1 MNIILRV
8 AAFLLLAVAVAPAY
22 GQSPLGL
29 TGVMSGG
36 SKTDSAQRQ
45 ATDDD
50 LAELLRLL
58 SNPALVEKLRQ
69 RSAETASQ
77 STDGGISSSG
87 VEKYFQEILSQI
99 ETRGSLIAQALLTVP
114 QLSGALAAA
123 WSESMA
129 ASEFLRSA
137 IHIIIFLFGGFG
149 LEWLY
154 WSYLS
159 GTLKRIEL
167 SKPESYGTIL
177 KAAMLRAT
185 LLLGSIAVFAFGSI
199 GLFVAFEW
207 SAFVEDIV
215 ISLLVGIILMRLI
228 IMIGVFVLAPNVND
242 LRLLPLDKA
251 AARNIYRWV
260 LAVSGIGLLG
270 VLVVD
275 TIDRMA
281 IAAPSLLAVEFIAAS
296 LVSLALVGALWRAK
310 PAQHSSDASIEI
322 TAADVENPADETI
335 PGPSTPGNFKLVLS
349 SAVVVVAFLLWLADV
364 PTLLWTMVAVALLIP
379 TIRLAHVMVDHVFD
393 DVEERTPDVVEA
405 EDDEE
410 GGEDG
415 EHTHEPDPPNRYKLY
430 RPIADRLIR
439 FLLVILAALSIG
451 AVWDVS
457 SILDSASNSLAEKV
471 FGVIIGPILAG
482 AGVLGIAL
490 GFGAQALVKDIVSGV
505 FS

>member
-185 LLLGSIAVFAFGSI
+185 LLFGSIAVFAFGSI

-296 LVSLALVGALWRAK
+296 RHRSYRW
-310 PAQHSSDASIEI
+310 HSSARYGVPSLRN
-322 TAADVENPADETI
+322 TAAMRRLRSPPLMWRTRPTRRSLGRRHPETSSWSCRA
-335 PGPSTPGNFKLVLS
+335 PSLS
-349 SAVVVVAFLLWLADV
+349 SHFCCGS
-364 PTLLWTMVAVALLIP
+364 PMSQP
-379 TIRLAHVMVDHVFD
+379 C
-393 DVEERTPDVVEA
+393 
-405 EDDEE
+405 
-410 GGEDG
+410 
-415 EHTHEPDPPNRYKLY
+415 
-430 RPIADRLIR
+430 
-439 FLLVILAALSIG
+439 
-451 AVWDVS
+451 
-457 SILDSASNSLAEKV
+457 
-471 FGVIIGPILAG
+471 FGRWWRWH
-482 AGVLGIAL
+482 
-490 GFGAQALVKDIVSGV
+490 F
-505 FS
+505 